1 MNFIRGTID
10 GDKFVTETLKLTIPE
25 EKLAV
30 LKTQESLHKP
40 IVMGIRPEDIHPD
53 AQEENN
59 ISAKIS
65 VAELTV
71 RNLCSTPRLGARVSG
86 PCWCVK

>member
-1 MNFIRGTID
+1 M
-10 GDKFVTETLKLTIPE
+10 
-25 EKLAV
+25 
-30 LKTQESLHKP
+30 HKP

-65 VAELTV
+65 VAELT
-71 RNLCSTPRLGARVSG
+71 GAEFMLYTTVGGTS
-86 PCWCVK
+86 

>member
-10 GDKFVTETLKLTIPE
+10 GDKFVTETLKLTISE

-40 IVMGIRPEDIHPD
+40 IVMEYARKIFSRKRKRKI
-53 AQEENN
+53 N

-65 VAELTV
+65 VAELTGAEFMLYTTV
-71 RNLCSTPRLGARVSG
+71 GARTGG

>member
-25 EKLAV
+25 ELAV
-30 LKTQESLHKP
+30 LKTQESLRKP

-65 VAELTV
+65 VAELTGAEFMLYTTV
-71 RNLCSTPRLGARVSG
+71 WGARVSG

>member
-40 IVMGIRPEDIHPD
+40 IVMGIRPEDIHPTRKR
-53 AQEENN
+53 
-59 ISAKIS
+59 KITFPPKL
-65 VAELTV
+65 AWQ
-71 RNLCSTPRLGARVSG
+71 N
-86 PCWCVK
+86 

>member
-10 GDKFVTETLKLTIPE
+10 GNKFVTETLKLTIPE

-53 AQEENN
+53 AQEE
-59 ISAKIS
+59 ITFPPKLAW
-65 VAELTV
+65 
-71 RNLCSTPRLGARVSG
+71 RN
-86 PCWCVK
+86 